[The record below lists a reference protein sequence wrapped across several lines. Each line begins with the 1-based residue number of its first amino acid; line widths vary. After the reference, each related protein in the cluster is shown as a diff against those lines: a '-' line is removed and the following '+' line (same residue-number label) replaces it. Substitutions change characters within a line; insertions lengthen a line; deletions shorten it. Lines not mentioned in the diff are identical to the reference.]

1 MKKKIACEVIFPVQ
15 FQIEIDDEEDIEVVK
30 NQIKKRADQLFES
43 SSIKSVILS
52 CSDKKYQL

>member
-1 MKKKIACEVIFPVQ
+1 MKRKIACEVIFPVQ

-43 SSIKSVILS
+43 SSIKPVILS